1 MARHGL
7 GRWGFTLLAVALLGV
22 GGATASADAAA
33 DAALKESV
41 AKIDALVKD
50 AQLHI
55 TNAAGDDQLQAD
67 VALATKY
74 AEDMSDAKQ
83 RLRCI
88 DIIGTVMKGTTHD
101 DVERSALKAFTKLGD
116 SAAGKYVAPLI
127 YQPSFDANP
136 PLLNDAIECAAKI
149 KSDDTVDRL
158 IKIVEKSDVLPL
170 AVTAMRALSQFG
182 TSKRMREKI
191 LDSLVGTVE
200 KDCPGRTSK
209 VNPRGVTNLRSGE
222 DSRNRYEALSGEMCT
237 CCNKL
242 TGQNVASPED
252 WFTLRKQ
259 HKGTLGDLFL
269 S

>member
-1 MARHGL
+1 MTRCGW
-7 GRWGFTLLAVALLGV
+7 GRWGFTVLAVAVLGI

-33 DAALKESV
+33 DAALKESI

-67 VALATKY
+67 IALATKF
-74 AEDMSDAKQ
+74 AEEMSDAKQ
-83 RLRCI
+83 RLRCV
-88 DIIGTVMKGTTHD
+88 DVIGTLMKATTHD

-116 SAAGKYVAPLI
+116 PAAGKYVAPLI
-127 YQPSFDANP
+127 YQPTFDATP

-158 IKIVEKSDVLPL
+158 IRIVEKSDVLPL

-182 TSKRMREKI
+182 TSKRMRERI

-200 KDCPGRTSK
+200 KDRPGKSGAL
-209 VNPRGVTNLRSGE
+209 NPRGVVIRSGE